1 MWLRYTVYVDNW
13 PGPAWP
19 TRDIFLGLNLQ
30 FHSSFVSPAA
40 TRYST
45 LKVWSVSVGCLLI
58 CLLLAQAA
66 VAQNSDPEA
75 GVGQPDLQ
83 RLAAEAAANRDLA
96 AAEPVALSSSNL
108 NVLELLR
115 QGGGIMA
122 LIGIISLLVVA
133 VAFERLFALRRAK
146 LFPSGL
152 RRELRRVLNDEKFY
166 PQVLFDSSKKYN
178 CAASRIMQD
187 MLQKVGRP
195 IPEVEA
201 TLVEGTQR
209 EADYLFGN
217 VRWLTLA
224 AAVTPL
230 IGLLGTVWGMIIAF
244 HDTTQLGTGS
254 NKAEFLAEGIYVALV
269 TTLGGLA
276 VAIPAAVFAHFFEGR
291 ITQVLALIDSELRR
305 LIPRFEPHEGVARY
319 DLKADGLVRRSAAT
333 AARKPEAPRMLQNVA
348 DPSDLSQPPVRPS
361 SRQ

>member
-1 MWLRYTVYVDNW
+1 MASIGWLVV
-13 PGPAWP
+13 
-19 TRDIFLGLNLQ
+19 
-30 FHSSFVSPAA
+30 
-40 TRYST
+40 
-45 LKVWSVSVGCLLI
+45 
-58 CLLLAQAA
+58 CLLLAPAA
-66 VAQNSDPEA
+66 AAQDVGTKDTGPDA
-75 GVGQPDLQ
+75 GVQQSDLQ
-83 RLAAEAAANRDLA
+83 RLAAEAAANRA
-96 AAEPVALSSSNL
+96 APAPEPESFSSSNL

-122 LIGIISLLVVA
+122 VIGVISLLVVA

-146 LFPSGL
+146 LLPGAL
-152 RRELRRVLNDEKFY
+152 RRELRKALNEETFH
-166 PQVLFDSSKKYN
+166 PQTLFDATKKYRS
-178 CAASRIMQD
+178 AASRILQD
-187 MLQKVGRP
+187 MLLKVGRP

-209 EADYLFGN
+209 EADFLFGN

-276 VAIPAAVFAHFFEGR
+276 VAIPAAIFAHFFEGR
-291 ITQVLALIDSELRR
+291 ITKMLALIDSELRK
-305 LIPRFEPHEGVARY
+305 LVPRFESLEGVARY
-319 DLKADGLVRRSAAT
+319 DLQSNGLVRRSPVPAMKRPDAS
-333 AARKPEAPRMLQNVA
+333 RMLQSTSDA
-348 DPSDLSQPPVRPS
+348 DELPSPPIRPSTSQP
-361 SRQ
+361 